1 MPPIDRQRATR
12 LIREAGLD
20 ALVLTQPEN
29 VAYALGVGPGLA
41 SNWRQAGAAMAL
53 IPSDADAPMAAVM
66 SDLNVP
72 PAREATGLDIRP
84 YPIWV
89 DAVDLRGID
98 LQQGAVA
105 ALAQGYA
112 RAEHPVGTPRPATWR
127 RSDALDRLSD
137 LLNERGLQRARI
149 GIELKFAP
157 VADFAAFQSRLPEV
171 RWVDASTLVERM
183 RAVKT
188 PDEIAKLRAGAE
200 LSEASMDYMLRHAR
214 AGMRR
219 AEVIEVFREG
229 TRQAAAARGVTLVA
243 TADNI
248 SVGPSPWGGDGLLEP
263 GALVK
268 VDTGVNVGGYYSDC
282 ARTFCLGQPHP
293 VALEIYA
300 VLREAF
306 ETGIAMFL
314 PGVAL
319 ADIHARVLGSIR
331 GSGIAGF
338 SRGHFGH
345 GIGSSVWGEEWP
357 YIAAESH
364 DVLIEPG
371 MVLSFETP
379 FYAEGIGGMIIE
391 DQMVIT
397 ATGADIMTRR
407 PRELVSF

>member
-1 MPPIDRQRATR
+1 MSRIDRQRATR

-29 VAYALGVGPGLA
+29 VAYALGVGAGLA
-41 SNWRQAGAAMAL
+41 ASWRQAGAAMAL
-53 IPSDADAPMAAVM
+53 LPSDPAAPMAGVM

-72 PAREATGLDIRP
+72 AAREATGLDIRP

-89 DAVDLRGID
+89 DAVDLRGLD
-98 LQQGAVA
+98 LRQGAVA
-105 ALAQGYA
+105 AVAQGYA
-112 RAEHPVGTPRPATWR
+112 RGPHPAGAPRPATWR
-127 RSDALDRLSD
+127 RSDALDRLAD
-137 LLNERGLQRARI
+137 LLDERGLRQGRI
-149 GIELKFAP
+149 GIELNFVP
-157 VADFAAFQSRLPEV
+157 VADFAAFQARLPGV
-171 RWVDASTLVERM
+171 TWVDASRLVERM

-188 PDEIAKLRAGAE
+188 PEEIADLRTGAE
-200 LSEASMDYMLRHAR
+200 LSEAGMDHLLRHAR

-219 AEVIEVFREG
+219 AEVIAVFDDGLR
-229 TRQAAAARGVTLVA
+229 RAAEARGVALLGTVQ
-243 TADNI
+243 NI
-248 SVGPSPWGGDGLLEP
+248 SVGSSPWGSDGLLEP

-268 VDTGVNVGGYYSDC
+268 VDTACNVGGYNSDC
-282 ARTFCLGQPHP
+282 ARTFCLGEPHP
-293 VALEIYA
+293 VAVEIYA

-306 ETGIAMFL
+306 ETGIAMFR

-319 ADIHARVLGSIR
+319 ADIHARVLGTIR
-331 GSGIAGF
+331 QSGFAGF

-364 DVLIEPG
+364 DVLLEPG
-371 MVLSFETP
+371 MVMSFETP

-397 ATGADIMTRR
+397 ETGADIMTRR